1 MRSYHIFR
9 SWALETLTVALAI
22 VLIAS
27 ISGVLA
33 FYNGKPVPNW
43 GDNLNLNAL
52 LALLS
57 TILRALLVIIV
68 AQIISQRKWDWY
80 SVKEP
85 RPLADL
91 QQFDYGSRGAYGA
104 MLLVPTVLSKD
115 HITLT
120 AALVLLTSFLVG
132 PCVQQA
138 SGIAPCSLPSSNIS
152 ASLPFAH
159 WVPGGGIDFPETS
172 IPQPEIIAAIISS
185 VVSPNGIENQVNMT
199 CPTGNCTFGDLI
211 SGRSQDKTFNDDNR
225 TAHSTVGMCNICT
238 DVASLVTQAETPTS
252 DIPWLKS
259 LTLPNGFN
267 FSIDSPKSSV
277 AMMRPTPDLIWMQH
291 LLTDSAREASRWAYV
306 NATLVT
312 SVSTPITASVCSLYP
327 CMRTY
332 TSIIKDNQLHE
343 EQTQSEIMRIDSASR
358 SVYLDEN
365 KTAHFNFEGN
375 LEIFNAHSNNE
386 SGYAS
391 IKAPC
396 RVGERTFHMEGQL
409 PEDIKTTNLSLLDF
423 GKGKTTSFNVTW
435 PNQCIYRQ
443 DAKFVKAIAT
453 VMNGD
458 IFDGYCDEFRICMK
472 NEVSHGENY
481 DSYMSNVGVG
491 SILRSLASNE
501 TTHKTVTK
509 IFDSIA
515 NAMTNRFRFQ
525 YGSTAPAGTTAE
537 PSVSDLVQGKAWE
550 TKVCVSMRTEWLLL
564 PIGLTF
570 VTFILSMWTI
580 ITNWQHRHSI
590 PIWKESILPL
600 LFYGQDIAPRDAKAL
615 PIQPSDKDTGGDQ
628 VEGLME
634 ASTMAAASRKIM
646 VSFRFDGEKTHDTD
660 DQVMSSTVSLL
671 DQDSTPLRRQDSRV
685 SSMVE
690 F

>member
-1 MRSYHIFR
+1 
-9 SWALETLTVALAI
+9 
-22 VLIAS
+22 
-27 ISGVLA
+27 
-33 FYNGKPVPNW
+33 
-43 GDNLNLNAL
+43 
-52 LALLS
+52 
-57 TILRALLVIIV
+57 
-68 AQIISQRKWDWY
+68 
-80 SVKEP
+80 
-85 RPLADL
+85 
-91 QQFDYGSRGAYGA
+91 
-104 MLLVPTVLSKD
+104 
-115 HITLT
+115 
-120 AALVLLTSFLVG
+120 
-132 PCVQQA
+132 
-138 SGIAPCSLPSSNIS
+138 
-152 ASLPFAH
+152 
-159 WVPGGGIDFPETS
+159 
-172 IPQPEIIAAIISS
+172 
-185 VVSPNGIENQVNMT
+185 
-199 CPTGNCTFGDLI
+199 
-211 SGRSQDKTFNDDNR
+211 
-225 TAHSTVGMCNICT
+225 
-238 DVASLVTQAETPTS
+238 
-252 DIPWLKS
+252 
-259 LTLPNGFN
+259 
-267 FSIDSPKSSV
+267 
-277 AMMRPTPDLIWMQH
+277 
-291 LLTDSAREASRWAYV
+291 
-306 NATLVT
+306 
-312 SVSTPITASVCSLYP
+312 
-327 CMRTY
+327 MRTY
-332 TSIIKDNQLHE
+332 TSIIEDNQLHE
-343 EQTQSEIMRIDSASR
+343 EETQSEIMRIDSASR
-358 SVYLDEN
+358 SAYLDEN
-365 KTAHFNFEGN
+365 KTAQFNFEGN

-396 RVGERTFHMEGQL
+396 RVGEHTFHMEDQL

-423 GKGKTTSFNVTW
+423 GKGNTTSFNVTW

-491 SILRSLASNE
+491 SILRSLVSNE

-525 YGSTAPAGTTAE
+525 YGSTTPAGTTIE
-537 PSVSDLVQGKAWE
+537 SSVSDLVQGIAWE

-671 DQDSTPLRRQDSRV
+671 DQDITPLRRQDSRV